1 MQATLRD
8 ACIEANDSLI
18 AEQLH
23 LLHIGGWLL
32 ACFDAQVL
40 LIFALAVN
48 DKLYK
53 APIACAK
60 HHLGDLLFDIAVV
73 IDRLA
78 AELGLP
84 TVVHVEAK

>member
-40 LIFALAVN
+40 LIFALAED
-48 DKLYK
+48 DKLY
-53 APIACAK
+53 
-60 HHLGDLLFDIAVV
+60 
-73 IDRLA
+73 
-78 AELGLP
+78 
-84 TVVHVEAK
+84 